1 MANCININSVQ
12 YGELKRL
19 STLPDVLLKAEIA
32 RYQENHN
39 GRFPSIDEIPGASS
53 QEAIKQDLKIRNDG
67 TSNIKDILE
76 FTGTSDINKA
86 TVVINDKYKDLDVE
100 IIPLNKTAIVD
111 IKERPSLYKYVE
123 SPKRDFDFT
132 DSTTFITNSLDKMAK
147 TMGINIRHMS
157 MATMRD
163 QGILKEVSDAVQS
176 AAFIYNGDIYVNTDI
191 ATIDSQVHEL
201 MHIFLGSMRF
211 KNPELYMQLVQSVEN
226 LPNIETLARNY
237 PNRTKLDLLEEV
249 FVEEFSKYLS
259 GIENE
264 MTQLD
269 SDTLYQISYNI
280 TRTLDSM
287 LMGDNSVA
295 AIDENIL
302 YNSSL
307 RSIGQIVNS
316 STMQNVRQGF
326 LEDALIHRT
335 LANVKQELLE
345 NGDLK
350 EEC

>member
-1 MANCININSVQ
+1 M
-12 YGELKRL
+12 E
-19 STLPDVLLKAEIA
+19 
-32 RYQENHN
+32 
-39 GRFPSIDEIPGASS
+39 
-53 QEAIKQDLKIRNDG
+53 
-67 TSNIKDILE
+67 
-76 FTGTSDINKA
+76 
-86 TVVINDKYKDLDVE
+86 
-100 IIPLNKTAIVD
+100 
-111 IKERPSLYKYVE
+111 
-123 SPKRDFDFT
+123 
-132 DSTTFITNSLDKMAK
+132 
-147 TMGINIRHMS
+147 
-157 MATMRD
+157 
-163 QGILKEVSDAVQS
+163 
-176 AAFIYNGDIYVNTDI
+176 
-191 ATIDSQVHEL
+191 
-201 MHIFLGSMRF
+201 
-211 KNPELYMQLVQSVEN
+211 LVQSVEN
-226 LPNIETLARNY
+226 LPNIETLAINY

-307 RSIGQIVNS
+307 RSVGQMVNS

>member
-12 YGELKRL
+12 YRELKRL

-39 GRFPSIDEIPGASS
+39 GRFPNIDEIPGASS

-76 FTGTSDINKA
+76 FTGTSDLNKA

-100 IIPLNKTAIVD
+100 IIPLNKSAIVD

-123 SPKRDFDFT
+123 SPKLDFELT

-147 TMGINIRHMS
+147 TMGINIKHMS
-157 MATMRD
+157 MATMR
-163 QGILKEVSDAVQS
+163 QEGILKQVPDAVQS
-176 AAFIYNGDIYVNTDI
+176 SAFIYNGDIYVNTDI

-211 KNPELYMQLVQSVEN
+211 KNPELYMELVQSVEN

-259 GIENE
+259 GVENE

-269 SDTLYQISYNI
+269 PDVLYQISYNI

-295 AIDENIL
+295 AIDEDIL

-307 RSIGQIVNS
+307 RSVGQMVNS

-326 LEDALIHRT
+326 LADALIHRT